1 MKQSLVYLAALIVLA
16 VSACGDK
23 TSSSES
29 TATQSSDNG
38 VLITCNN
45 IGNFRINFK
54 NYDEIVATLGKSN
67 VSDIEQVMDGDRIT
81 VSTDAGNF
89 EAYLN
94 DDGSVMSVSVYQGNF
109 ITENGI
115 RPGMSLEQL
124 EKALGGAFE
133 ISYNEE
139 GGIGPI
145 FKLQGGCIIG
155 ILSTSIAEKH
165 IVELMPDILK
175 QQGTFKS
182 DNLQFR
188 NTKPYLSELRILKSI

>member
-1 MKQSLVYLAALIVLA
+1 MKQSLVYLAALIALV

-23 TSSSES
+23 TSSSQS

-45 IGNFRINFK
+45 IGDFRINFK

-81 VSTDAGNF
+81 VNTDAGNF

-115 RPGMSLEQL
+115 RPGMRLEQL

-139 GGIGPI
+139 LGIGPI

-155 ILSTSIAEKH
+155 ILSTSIAEEH
-165 IVELMPDILK
+165 IVALMPDILK

-182 DNLQFR
+182 DNPQFR